1 MFRKSFISIYFLPEK
16 LLVFQLSSNKKKV
29 IKFASVELPAGLI
42 KEYKVADVKGLA
54 KVIKNVWSKFHLKE
68 KTVGIVLP
76 EFSTFTKFI
85 KLPNLNISELGEAVA
100 WQAQEF
106 LPSQATD
113 MIMDWRVVEK
123 TAQGFEVMIVAVNK
137 EILANYVTA
146 VESAELF
153 PLVVETPSVCL
164 TRITQKEDR
173 GVLTLYK
180 NFGETLLIVS
190 QKLKVIG
197 TSVIH
202 TQSDDEIVKTASRMI
217 SHYSSTSQKEISVE
231 KVLVGGGEANE
242 DLLQKLTPTLKLPIE
257 KIVPLVKGLND
268 REQQEYLIPLSM
280 QLTDPAEPSDPSSL
294 NLLPAPLVEKYKR
307 ERTKLQ
313 VWSLTLTITLF
324 VWIAFLVSI
333 GGYLF
338 ISQQISDLKKSNS
351 LQKQISQ
358 QRETKAKEIQ
368 EINEV
373 SKRIIQIKNLSVLP
387 QTILNEIEK
396 AKPQGIRIDNYDLD
410 LDKGEISV
418 GGVSSDRVTLLTFK
432 QSLETSTNVSE
443 VTIPI
448 SSFEKEADLEFRI
461 SFKWSS
467 LTTSQSGGKK

>member
-1 MFRKSFISIYFLPEK
+1 MFRKSFVSIYFLPEK
-16 LLVFQLSSNKKKV
+16 ILIFQLSSSKKKV
-29 IKFASVELPAGLI
+29 VKFASVDLPAGLI
-42 KEYKVADVKGLA
+42 KDYKVVDVKGLA
-54 KVIKNVWSKFHLKE
+54 KVLKSVWSKFHLKE

-76 EFSTFTKFI
+76 EFSTFTKFF

-100 WQAQEF
+100 WQAQEY
-106 LPSQATD
+106 LPASSSELN
-113 MIMDWRVVEK
+113 MDWRVVKK
-123 TAQGFEVMIVAVNK
+123 TEQGFEVMIVAVNK
-137 EILANYVTA
+137 EILTNYVTA

-164 TRITQKEDR
+164 TRITQNVDM

-202 TQSDDEIVKTASRMI
+202 NLSNEEIVKTAGRML
-217 SHYSSTSQKEISVE
+217 SHYSSLQKEVVVE

-242 DLLQKLTPTLKLPIE
+242 DLVQKLTSLKLPIE
-257 KIVPLVKGLND
+257 KIQTQVAGLSTQ
-268 REQQEYLIPLSM
+268 EQEEYLIPLSM
-280 QLTDPAEPSDPSSL
+280 QLTDPSEPSDPSTL
-294 NLLPAPLVEKYKR
+294 NLLPAFLVEKYKN

-313 VWSLTLTITLF
+313 VWSLTLTVTLF
-324 VWIAFLVSI
+324 VWVAFLVSL

-338 ISQQISDLKKSNS
+338 ISQQINDLKVSNS
-351 LQKQISQ
+351 SQKQISQ
-358 QRETKAKEIQ
+358 QREKKEKEIE

-373 SKRIIQIKNLSVLP
+373 SKRIIQIKSVSVLP

-396 AKPQGIRIDNYDLD
+396 AKPQGVRIDSYDLD

-432 QSLETSTNVSE
+432 QNLETNTNISE

-448 SSFEKEADLEFRI
+448 SSFEKEADLEFII

-467 LTTSQSGGKK
+467 LKLTGGVKK